1 MVQGEGVVKL
11 GLEQRGV
18 LPRLVQVLLQRL
30 SVDDCVAISLEELGL
45 LLGSLH
51 KDMQNIGA

>member
-1 MVQGEGVVKL
+1 MVQGEGAVKL